1 MQQLRSTLTCFNR
14 RYAADGFRVCPPAD
28 TQEAAGTIIAASL
41 EAIIRQR
48 GRRIQQPD
56 REAFR
61 AVSGWL
67 KGDGHPWL
75 LLSGT
80 PGTGKTTYMTA
91 IERAARWAHASDQI
105 AADIRTVKASSLG
118 YMLKT
123 SPAEWEAV
131 KNCKLLLVDDIGFF
145 GECEIVNNYG
155 VNARPVVE
163 LLESRYD
170 SRRPTVMT
178 TNLALTDKHIADPE
192 QRNKLMTI
200 QKAYGPRIYS
210 RLAELC
216 TVVVMTGQDF
226 RLCAG

>member
-1 MQQLRSTLTCFNR
+1 MEETKEQQAAKLQQLRNIHRNSEK
-14 RYAADGFRVCPPAD
+14 RYEQAGFRVCPSAD
-28 TQEAAGTIIAASL
+28 THEAAATIIAAHL
-41 EAIIRQR
+41 EEMIRQR
-48 GRRIQQPD
+48 GRRVQQPE
-56 REAFR
+56 RGAYR
-61 AVSGWL
+61 AVAGWL

-80 PGTGKTTYMTA
+80 PGTGKTTYLTA
-91 IERAARWAHASDQI
+91 IYHAALAEHASDQI

-118 YMLKT
+118 YTLKT

-131 KNCKLLLVDDIGFF
+131 KNCKLLLVDDIGFS
-145 GECEIVNNYG
+145 GEAEVVNNYG

-178 TNLALTDKHIADPE
+178 TNLTLPQVRK
-192 QRNKLMTI
+192 N
-200 QKAYGPRIYS
+200 YGERIYS

-216 TVVVMTGQDF
+216 TVVTMTGQDF

>member
-1 MQQLRSTLTCFNR
+1 MEETKEQQAAKLQQLRNTLQNFNR
-14 RYAADGFRVCPPAD
+14 RYEADGFQVCPHAR
-28 TQEAAGTIIAASL
+28 TFSEAATIIAANL
-41 EAIIRQR
+41 EAAIRQR
-48 GRRIQQPD
+48 GRIPQQPD
-56 REAFR
+56 DGSFR

-80 PGTGKTTYMTA
+80 PGTGKTTYLTA
-91 IERAARWAHASDQI
+91 IERAARWAHSSDQI

-118 YMLKT
+118 YTLKT
-123 SPAEWEAV
+123 SPAEWEVV
-131 KNCKLLLVDDIGFF
+131 KCCKLLLVDDIGFS
-145 GECEIVNNYG
+145 GEAEVVNNYG

-178 TNLALTDKHIADPE
+178 TNLTLPQVRK
-192 QRNKLMTI
+192 N
-200 QKAYGPRIYS
+200 YGERIYS

-216 TVVVMTGQDF
+216 TVVTMTGQDF
-226 RLCAG
+226 RLCAN

>member
-1 MQQLRSTLTCFNR
+1 MEETKEQQAAKLQQLRTTLQNFNR
-14 RYAADGFRVCPPAD
+14 RYNADGFRVCHPAD
-28 TQEAAGTIIAASL
+28 TQEAAGTIIAANL

-48 GRRIQQPD
+48 GRSIRQPD

-61 AVSGWL
+61 AVAGWL

-75 LLSGT
+75 LMSGT
-80 PGTGKTTYMTA
+80 PGTGKTTYLTA

-118 YMLKT
+118 YTLKT

-131 KNCKLLLVDDIGFF
+131 KSCKLLLVDDIGFS
-145 GECEIVNNYG
+145 GEAEVVNNYG

-170 SRRPTVMT
+170 SRRHTVMT
-178 TNLALTDKHIADPE
+178 TNLTLPQIRQT
-192 QRNKLMTI
+192 
-200 QKAYGPRIYS
+200 YGERIYS

-216 TVVVMTGQDF
+216 TVVAMTGQDF

>member
-1 MQQLRSTLTCFNR
+1 MQQLRTTLTSFNR
-14 RYAADGFRVCPPAD
+14 RYNADGFKVCPTAD
-28 TQEAAGTIIAASL
+28 TQEAAGTIIAANL

-48 GRRIQQPD
+48 GRHIQQPD
-56 REAFR
+56 RESFR
-61 AVSGWL
+61 AVAGWL
-67 KGDGHPWL
+67 KCDGHPWL

-80 PGTGKTTYMTA
+80 PGTGKTTYLTA

-105 AADIRTVKASSLG
+105 AADIRSVKASSLG
-118 YMLKT
+118 YTLKT
-123 SPAEWEAV
+123 IPAEWEAV
-131 KNCKLLLVDDIGFF
+131 KNCKLLLVDDIGFS
-145 GECEIVNNYG
+145 GEAEVVNNYG

-178 TNLALTDKHIADPE
+178 TNLTLPQVRK
-192 QRNKLMTI
+192 N
-200 QKAYGPRIYS
+200 YGERIYS

-216 TVVVMTGQDF
+216 TVVTMTGKDF